1 MVWADVELD
10 FIEAL
15 PHVGGKFVILIVV
28 DPIFTSAFWRVLMRL
43 MGIKLH
49 MTSAFHPQLDG

>member
-1 MVWADVELD
+1 M
-10 FIEAL
+10 
-15 PHVGGKFVILIVV
+15 GGKFVILIVV